1 MTELIRVL
9 VADDHMVVR
18 EGLRALLIP
27 RNGMEVVGEAV
38 DGADA
43 VEKARALQPDV
54 ILMDLNMPVK
64 SGLEAT
70 AEIIRENPEAR
81 ILVLTSFG
89 EEANLSTAIQAGA
102 LGYLL
107 KNTPAVQLF
116 HTIRGVAMGNLTLG
130 PEVARMIKQNLR
142 PSADRSP
149 SPIPNL
155 TERELDVLRG
165 VARGQSNEEIANA
178 LSIEK
183 STVRSH
189 VSTILTKLELDNRT
203 QAALYAIEMGLA
215 KLGSDAASTYYKR
228 SVNLWAS

>member
-1 MTELIRVL
+1 MADLIRIL
-9 VADDHMVVR
+9 IADDHMVVR

-43 VEKARALQPDV
+43 VEKALALRPDV
-54 ILMDLNMPVK
+54 ILMDVNMPVK

-70 AEIIRENPEAR
+70 AEIIGENPEAR

-89 EEANLSTAIQAGA
+89 EEANVSTAIQAGA

-107 KNTPAVQLF
+107 KNTPAPELL

-130 PEVARMIKQNLR
+130 PEVARTIQRNLR
-142 PSADRSP
+142 PSTDPSP
-149 SPIPNL
+149 SPMPGL
-155 TERELDVLRG
+155 TGRELEVLRG
-165 VARGQSNEEIANA
+165 VAQGKSNEEIAGA
-178 LSIEK
+178 LRIEK

-189 VSTILTKLELDNRT
+189 VSTILSKLDLDNRT
-203 QAALYAIEMGLA
+203 QAALYAIEIGL
-215 KLGSDAASTYYKR
+215 GR
-228 SVNLWAS
+228 SGEEI

>member
-1 MTELIRVL
+1 MADLIRIL
-9 VADDHMVVR
+9 IADDHMVVR

-27 RNGMEVVGEAV
+27 RNGMEVVDEAV

-89 EEANLSTAIQAGA
+89 DEANVSTAIQSGA

-107 KNTPAVQLF
+107 KNTPAPELLYN
-116 HTIRGVAMGNLTLG
+116 IRGVAMGNLTLG
-130 PEVARMIKQNLR
+130 PEVARTIKQNLR
-142 PSADRSP
+142 LPTDPPP
-149 SPIPNL
+149 SPVPEL
-155 TERELDVLRG
+155 TGRELEVLRG
-165 VARGQSNEEIANA
+165 VAQGKSNEEIAQT
-178 LSIEK
+178 LGIEK

-189 VSTILTKLELDNRT
+189 VSTILNKLELENRT
-203 QAALYAIEMGLA
+203 QAALYALERGLGR
-215 KLGSDAASTYYKR
+215 LGGEI
-228 SVNLWAS
+228 

>member
-1 MTELIRVL
+1 MADFIRILI
-9 VADDHMVVR
+9 ADDHMVVR

-43 VEKARALQPDV
+43 VEKALALRPDV
-54 ILMDLNMPVK
+54 ILMDVNMPVK

-70 AEIIRENPEAR
+70 AEIIGENPEAR

-89 EEANLSTAIQAGA
+89 EEANVSTAIQAGA

-107 KNTPAVQLF
+107 KNTPAPELL

-130 PEVARMIKQNLR
+130 PEVARTIKQNLR
-142 PSADRSP
+142 PPTEPPP
-149 SPIPNL
+149 SPVPGL
-155 TERELDVLRG
+155 TGRELEVLRG
-165 VARGQSNEEIANA
+165 VAQGLSNEEIAGA
-178 LSIEK
+178 LRIEK

-189 VSTILTKLELDNRT
+189 VSTILSKLDLDNRT
-203 QAALYAIEMGLA
+203 QAALYAIEMGL
-215 KLGSDAASTYYKR
+215 GR
-228 SVNLWAS
+228 SGEEP

>member
-1 MTELIRVL
+1 MADFIRILI
-9 VADDHMVVR
+9 ADDHMVVR

-43 VEKARALQPDV
+43 VEKALALRPDV
-54 ILMDLNMPVK
+54 ILMDVNMPVK

-70 AEIIRENPEAR
+70 AEIIGENPEAR

-89 EEANLSTAIQAGA
+89 EEANVSTAIQAGA

-107 KNTPAVQLF
+107 KNTPAPELL

-130 PEVARMIKQNLR
+130 PEVAQMVKQNLR
-142 PSADRSP
+142 QPAESSV
-149 SPIPNL
+149 SPIADL
-155 TERELDVLRG
+155 TERELEVLRG
-165 VARGQSNEEIANA
+165 VAQGKSNEEIART
-178 LSIEK
+178 LGIEK

-189 VSTILTKLELDNRT
+189 VSTILNKLDLANRT

-215 KLGSDAASTYYKR
+215 R
-228 SVNLWAS
+228 SGEKS

>member
-1 MTELIRVL
+1 
-9 VADDHMVVR
+9 MVVR

-38 DGADA
+38 DGAEA
-43 VEKARALQPDV
+43 VDKACALQPDV

-70 AEIIRENPEAR
+70 ADIIRENPEAR

-89 EEANLSTAIQAGA
+89 EEANVSTAIQAGA

-107 KNTPAVQLF
+107 KNTPAAELF
-116 HTIRGVAMGNLTLG
+116 HTIRGVAMGNLSLG
-130 PEVARMIKQNLR
+130 PDVAQMVKQNLWQ
-142 PSADRSP
+142 PVHPSP
-149 SPIPNL
+149 SPMPDL

-178 LSIEK
+178 LGIEK

-189 VSTILTKLELDNRT
+189 VSTILNKLELDNRT
-203 QAALYAIEMGLA
+203 QAALYAIVQL
-215 KLGSDAASTYYKR
+215 
-228 SVNLWAS
+228 